1 MSPHP
6 VFGCLVRHPD
16 SPGMTILQR
25 DGDSSSLP
33 FGVKNFIGGEIELV
47 RPSSVILDIVG
58 GKREDLRLLKVDA
71 EGHELHSFRGADLH
85 TFTFEYLTF
94 EFFPELLIKAGNTN
108 PLELLLY
115 IN

>member
-1 MSPHP
+1 MS
-6 VFGCLVRHPD
+6 L
-16 SPGMTILQR
+16 
-25 DGDSSSLP
+25 
-33 FGVKNFIGGEIELV
+33 GEIELV

-58 GKREDLRLLKVDA
+58 GKREDMRLLKVDA

-108 PLELLLY
+108 LLELLLY